1 MLEWH
6 SKHQEVDQP
15 MLDNDAF
22 RELSQRLSALVPAAS
37 GIRDD
42 VRTKIEQTLRQAFK
56 ELNLLTQDDFQ
67 SQVDALQRAQQR
79 ISELEL
85 EIRELESRLDT
96 IQSGNKSG
104 S

>member
-1 MLEWH
+1 M
-6 SKHQEVDQP
+6 
-15 MLDNDAF
+15 
-22 RELSQRLSALVPAAS
+22 
-37 GIRDD
+37 
-42 VRTKIEQTLRQAFK
+42 
-56 ELNLLTQDDFQ
+56 LTQDDFQ